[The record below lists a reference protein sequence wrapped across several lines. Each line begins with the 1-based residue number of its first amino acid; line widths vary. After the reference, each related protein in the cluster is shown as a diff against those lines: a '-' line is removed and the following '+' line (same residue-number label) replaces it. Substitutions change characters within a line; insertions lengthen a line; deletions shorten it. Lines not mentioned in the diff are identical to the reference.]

1 MEQMIIRICIVLLG
15 ISNISLLVVM
25 IRLTDKV
32 KLHHK
37 LISEIL
43 NILCD
48 ILGKEEEEEDGTD

>member
-25 IRLTDKV
+25 IKITDRV
-32 KLHHK
+32 TLHSK

-43 NILCD
+43 NNLCD
-48 ILGKEEEEEDGTD
+48 ALGKEEDDEC

>member
-25 IRLTDKV
+25 IKLTDKV
-32 KLHHK
+32 TLHHK

-43 NILCD
+43 NNLCD
-48 ILGKEEEEEDGTD
+48 ALSKEEEDGTD